1 VRQFP
6 IKELELSGARSLCVT
21 RGILALSG
29 TNATGFESAILG
41 PPQAVSRRIS
51 GKNKDDMKKL
61 GFAGVMT
68 GIAMLFATTA
78 LAAEKGS
85 MKLFDPTLV
94 NGVQLSPGDYA
105 LQWDGTGKNL
115 QVQILQ
121 GKKVVATTAAA
132 LVQLKAPAS
141 QNMTSTRRAEN
152 NAKALTEVEFR
163 GKSYALAI
171 SSSAPESDVAK
182 K

>member
-1 VRQFP
+1 
-6 IKELELSGARSLCVT
+6 
-21 RGILALSG
+21 
-29 TNATGFESAILG
+29 
-41 PPQAVSRRIS
+41 
-51 GKNKDDMKKL
+51 MKRL
-61 GFAGVMT
+61 GFASMLA

-78 LAAEKGS
+78 QAAEKGS

-105 LQWDGTGKNL
+105 LQWDGTGNNV

-121 GKKVVATTAAA
+121 GKKVVATTTAA

-141 QNMTSTRRAEN
+141 RNMTSARRAEN
-152 NAKALTEVEFR
+152 NAKTLTEVEFR

-171 SSSAPESDVAK
+171 GSNAPESDVAK

>member
-1 VRQFP
+1 
-6 IKELELSGARSLCVT
+6 
-21 RGILALSG
+21 
-29 TNATGFESAILG
+29 
-41 PPQAVSRRIS
+41 
-51 GKNKDDMKKL
+51 MKRL
-61 GFAGVMT
+61 GFAGVLA

-85 MKLFDPTLV
+85 MKLYDPALV

-105 LQWDGTGKNL
+105 LQWEGTGNNV

-121 GKKVVATTAAA
+121 GKKVVATTTAA
-132 LVQLKAPAS
+132 LVQLKARAS
-141 QNMTSTRRAEN
+141 RNMTSAIRAEN
-152 NAKALTEVEFR
+152 NTKTLTEVEFR

-171 SSSAPESDVAK
+171 GSNAPESDVAK

>member
-1 VRQFP
+1 
-6 IKELELSGARSLCVT
+6 
-21 RGILALSG
+21 
-29 TNATGFESAILG
+29 
-41 PPQAVSRRIS
+41 
-51 GKNKDDMKKL
+51 MKRL

-105 LQWDGTGKNL
+105 LQWDGTGNNL

-121 GKKVVATTAAA
+121 GKKIIATTAGA

-171 SSSAPESDVAK
+171 GSNAPESDVAK

>member
-1 VRQFP
+1 
-6 IKELELSGARSLCVT
+6 
-21 RGILALSG
+21 
-29 TNATGFESAILG
+29 
-41 PPQAVSRRIS
+41 
-51 GKNKDDMKKL
+51 MKRL
-61 GFAGVMT
+61 GFAGVLA

-78 LAAEKGS
+78 VAAEKGS

-105 LQWDGTGKNL
+105 LQWEGTGNNV

-141 QNMTSTRRAEN
+141 RNMTSARRAEN
-152 NAKALTEVEFR
+152 NAKTLTEVEFR

-171 SSSAPESDVAK
+171 GSNAPEGDVAAK
-182 K
+182 

>member
-1 VRQFP
+1 
-6 IKELELSGARSLCVT
+6 
-21 RGILALSG
+21 
-29 TNATGFESAILG
+29 
-41 PPQAVSRRIS
+41 
-51 GKNKDDMKKL
+51 MKRL

-94 NGVQLSPGDYA
+94 NGVQLSPGDYH
-105 LQWDGTGKNL
+105 LQWEGTGNNV

-121 GKKVVATTAAA
+121 GKKVVVTTAAA

-141 QNMTSTRRAEN
+141 QNMTSARSAGN

-171 SSSAPESDVAK
+171 GNTAPESDVATK
-182 K
+182 

>member
-1 VRQFP
+1 MQLVLKARCLGRLNRFP
-6 IKELELSGARSLCVT
+6 TYFGKEED
-21 RGILALSG
+21 
-29 TNATGFESAILG
+29 N
-41 PPQAVSRRIS
+41 
-51 GKNKDDMKKL
+51 MKRL

-68 GIAMLFATTA
+68 GVAMLFATTA

-105 LQWDGTGKNL
+105 LQWEGTGNNV

-141 QNMTSTRRAEN
+141 QNMTSARRAEN

-171 SSSAPESDVAK
+171 GNNAPESDVAK

>member
-1 VRQFP
+1 
-6 IKELELSGARSLCVT
+6 
-21 RGILALSG
+21 
-29 TNATGFESAILG
+29 
-41 PPQAVSRRIS
+41 
-51 GKNKDDMKKL
+51 MKRL

-68 GIAMLFATTA
+68 GIAMLFATAA

-105 LQWDGTGKNL
+105 LQWDGTGNNL
-115 QVQILQ
+115 QVRILQ

-141 QNMTSTRRAEN
+141 QNMTSTRSAGN
-152 NAKALTEVEFR
+152 NAKALSEVEFR

-171 SSSAPESDVAK
+171 GSDASESDMATK
-182 K
+182 

>member
-1 VRQFP
+1 
-6 IKELELSGARSLCVT
+6 
-21 RGILALSG
+21 
-29 TNATGFESAILG
+29 
-41 PPQAVSRRIS
+41 
-51 GKNKDDMKKL
+51 MKRL

-68 GIAMLFATTA
+68 GVAMLFATTA
-78 LAAEKGS
+78 LAAEKSS

-105 LQWDGTGKNL
+105 LQWDGTGNNV

-121 GKKVVATTAAA
+121 GKKVVATTTAA

-141 QNMTSTRRAEN
+141 RNMTSARRAEN

-163 GKSYALAI
+163 GKSYALAMG
-171 SSSAPESDVAK
+171 SNAPESDVAK

>member
-1 VRQFP
+1 
-6 IKELELSGARSLCVT
+6 
-21 RGILALSG
+21 
-29 TNATGFESAILG
+29 
-41 PPQAVSRRIS
+41 
-51 GKNKDDMKKL
+51 MKRL

-85 MKLFDPTLV
+85 MKLFDPALV
-94 NGVQLSPGDYA
+94 NGVQLSPGEYT
-105 LQWDGTGKNL
+105 LQWDGTGNNL

-121 GKKVVATTAAA
+121 GKKVVATTTAA

-141 QNMTSTRRAEN
+141 RDMTTTRRAEN
-152 NAKALTEVEFR
+152 NAKTLTEVAFR

-171 SSSAPESDVAK
+171 GSNTPESDVAK

>member
-1 VRQFP
+1 
-6 IKELELSGARSLCVT
+6 
-21 RGILALSG
+21 
-29 TNATGFESAILG
+29 
-41 PPQAVSRRIS
+41 
-51 GKNKDDMKKL
+51 MKRL

-105 LQWDGTGKNL
+105 LQWDGTGNNL

-141 QNMTSTRRAEN
+141 QNMTSTRSAGN
-152 NAKALTEVEFR
+152 NAKALSEVEFR

-171 SSSAPESDVAK
+171 GSKASESDVATK
-182 K
+182 